1 MIAVAVR
8 WYLRYRLSYR
18 FRGTACR
25 PRPAAPRARP
35 HDSCWRGGTIHTAT
49 RRLLRLVTDRAGRS
63 LIFTTIRTSA
73 DWYPLFP
80 IPVFAESILDRI
92 VNLATRR

>member
-1 MIAVAVR
+1 
-8 WYLRYRLSYR
+8 
-18 FRGTACR
+18 
-25 PRPAAPRARP
+25 
-35 HDSCWRGGTIHTAT
+35 
-49 RRLLRLVTDRAGRS
+49 LVTDRAGRS